1 LVALEVEGFA
11 FQGRFSPP
19 TAAEGEAVE
28 WCERHLLQRI
38 HRYSIDAHR
47 KSIAPVSLQTYT
59 EFLFD
64 RHQLLSLSEEEQSAS
79 PSLDGQTQLQNTLSL
94 LDGIPAP
101 AASWEADLYPV
112 RIKDYDPSWLD
123 VMCIS
128 GKVAWGRYTLPAA
141 SLRESKSNSRKSPG
155 PIKTTPIT
163 LVLRQNLDIW
173 QALASSQLPQET
185 QLQYSASARRIESD
199 LEQHGASFFDQ
210 IQSRTSLLKT
220 LLEEGLAELVAGG
233 RLNSDSFTGLRALLT
248 PSGRRRGNHRR
259 RGRKSMFGV
268 EDAGRWSL
276 LDTFMQATTPAEQA
290 SRYWKVLDE
299 EQLQRLASIYLRRW
313 GVLFRNLLDR
323 ESKAPPWRV
332 LLATLRKMELRGSI
346 RGGRFISGVSGE
358 QFAFSETVDDLRQF
372 SKGQEKRADLTWVC
386 IAATDPLNLINL
398 SLPNRKLPRLGKN
411 RVLYRNGIA
420 VAVLES
426 GDVHFLTEVEPDQ
439 RWLLQQLLL
448 KRSFQPRLRSYLGNR

>member
-1 LVALEVEGFA
+1 MGPVTVAQLASELHLEESSIGAALIALEVEGFA
-11 FQGRFSPP
+11 IQGRFSPP
-19 TAAEGEAVE
+19 SSAGTGAVE
-28 WCERHLLQRI
+28 WCERRLLQRI

-47 KSIAPVSLQTYT
+47 NSIKPVSLQTYT

-64 RHQLLSLSEEEQSAS
+64 RHQLLPLTQEEISAP

-101 AASWEADLYPV
+101 AASWESDLYPV

-128 GKVAWGRYTLPAA
+128 GRVAWGRYTLPPA
-141 SLRESKSNSRKSPG
+141 SLRESKSNSRRSPG

-173 QALASSQLPQET
+173 QALAASQLPVEPR
-185 QLQYSASARRIESD
+185 LQYSASASRMESD

-210 IQSRTSLLKT
+210 IQSRTGLLKT
-220 LLEEGLAELVAGG
+220 QLEEGLAELVAGG
-233 RLNSDSFTGLRALLT
+233 RLSSDSFTGLRALLS
-248 PSGRRRGNHRR
+248 PGSR
-259 RGRKSMFGV
+259 
-268 EDAGRWSL
+268 L
-276 LDTFMQATTPAEQA
+276 PAIGT
-290 SRYWKVLDE
+290 WLDE
-299 EQLQRLASIYLRRW
+299 EQLQRLVSVYLLRW
-313 GVLFRNLLDR
+313 GVLFRDLLDR

-332 LLATLRKMELRGSI
+332 LRATLRKMELRGII

-358 QFAFSETVDDLRQF
+358 QFAFSETVDALRQF
-372 SKGQEKRADLTWVC
+372 RKEQDKRPDQTWIC
-386 IAATDPLNLINL
+386 IAATDPLNLMNL
-398 SLPNRKLPRLGKN
+398 SLPKRKLPRLGKN

-426 GDVHFLTEVEPDQ
+426 GDVHFLTDVEPDR
-439 RWLLQQLLL
+439 RWLLQQMLL
-448 KRSFQPRLRSYLGNR
+448 KRRFPARLRSYLGSR